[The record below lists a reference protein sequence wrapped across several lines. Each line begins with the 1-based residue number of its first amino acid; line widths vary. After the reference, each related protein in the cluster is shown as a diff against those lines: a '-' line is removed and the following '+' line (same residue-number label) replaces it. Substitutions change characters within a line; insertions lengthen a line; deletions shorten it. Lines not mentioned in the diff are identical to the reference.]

1 MNLAASRRAGTGL
14 WAAVAACL
22 LVLPGAAA
30 HAEGLDAI
38 QTILGDSETSPVPQG
53 WTVGAAA
60 YSGSSPYSA
69 GSSTTMVI
77 PGGIYVGDEL
87 MYLGD
92 RIFYTFGRQGRSASS
107 AGCASGWATS
117 TRTTAPNGRA

>member
-38 QTILGDSETSPVPQG
+38 QTILGDSETSPAV
-53 WTVGAAA
+53 
-60 YSGSSPYSA
+60 S
-69 GSSTTMVI
+69 
-77 PGGIYVGDEL
+77 
-87 MYLGD
+87 
-92 RIFYTFGRQGRSASS
+92 YTHLTLP
-107 AGCASGWATS
+107 TS
-117 TRTTAPNGRA
+117 DLV